1 MGQRLATTSA
11 NTRAIVGDRIQ
22 TAMSARATP
31 ESLKRHARNINP
43 TETMIATS
51 AAVKAALRRIGFSE
65 PISFDSGLTWN
76 RAMRAAQR
84 VRIARA
90 PVAAILFR

>member
-1 MGQRLATTSA
+1 MSQRLATTSA
-11 NTRAIVGDRIQ
+11 STRAIVGDRIQ

-65 PISFDSGLTWN
+65 LISFDNGLTT
-76 RAMRAAQR
+76 QR
-84 VRIARA
+84 RPPQDAPIATVTARRSS
-90 PVAAILFR
+90 LQHG